1 MLQALLDRAP
11 PMYVAAS
18 DHTLTFTNPAF
29 DRIVDANPEGVR
41 QILGRIF
48 DRLAGGETEVVVRQE
63 FDMPDGVRHFRST
76 HFRSGAADGG
86 TGYAGVFADVTQET
100 LAMRQSSRSESR
112 FRDVIRSTSDWVWET
127 DANLNLTYV
136 SDRITEALEM
146 PPSSLNG
153 RYLFALGEFAPTD
166 DGAPTRPDLAAELAP
181 FRGRNF
187 LMADSQ
193 GHIRRIALSG
203 VPVFDETTGK
213 FAGYRGTGTDITSQ
227 HETEQRAKR
236 SQREL
241 ESSLRELRE
250 RNLQLDLALAEAR
263 SAVVAKTEFLG
274 KMSHELRTP
283 LNAIIGFAEMSVQQ
297 VFGSMNE
304 RYLGYFR
311 DIRSAAHHLLHI
323 INDILDAVHIESS
336 EVSITAQPA
345 PLGEIIEEARSIIA
359 VRAEQQGI
367 DIDGVGNADNWLV
380 MADPGRARQIFVNL
394 LNNAVKF
401 TDRGGRIG
409 VDVARGED
417 DLLHVTVWDTG
428 VGIPEDELDRIFESF
443 HQVGSDILKK
453 PREGTGLGLTIS
465 RQLARLMGGDIVA
478 ESHRGQGSRFT
489 VKLPIALDLAEVGE

>member
-1 MLQALLDRAP
+1 MMQALLDRAP
-11 PMYVAAS
+11 PMYMAAS
-18 DHTLTFTNPAF
+18 DRTLTFTNPAF
-29 DRIVDANPEGVR
+29 DRIVDANPSDVR
-41 QILGRIF
+41 AILSRIF
-48 DRLAGGETEVVVRQE
+48 DRLEAGETEVVVRQE
-63 FDMPDGVRHFRST
+63 YDLADGVRHYRST
-76 HFRSGAADGG
+76 HFRTGDGAAQA
-86 TGYAGVFADVTQET
+86 GYAGVFADVTQET
-100 LAMRQSSRSESR
+100 LAMRLSSRSESR

-153 RYLFALGEFAPTD
+153 RYLFALGEFAPTE

-193 GHIRRIALSG
+193 GHVRRIALSG

-227 HETEQRAKR
+227 HEAEQRAKR

-250 RNLQLDLALAEAR
+250 RNLQLDLALGEAR

-336 EVSITAQPA
+336 EVSISTRPV
-345 PLGEIIEEARSIIA
+345 PLREIMEDARSIIA
-359 VRAEQQGI
+359 VRAEQQGL
-367 DIDGVGNADNWLV
+367 DIEGVDNVDDWLV

-401 TDRGGRIG
+401 TDSGGRIG
-409 VDVARGED
+409 VDVARGEGA
-417 DLLHVTVWDTG
+417 LLLVTVWDTG

-443 HQVGSDILKK
+443 HQVGSDIMKK

-465 RQLARLMGGDIVA
+465 RQLARLMGGDIIA

-489 VKLPIALDLAEVGE
+489 VKLPIALQLAEAGE

>member
-1 MLQALLDRAP
+1 MQALLDRAP
-11 PMYVAAS
+11 PMYMAAS
-18 DHTLTFTNPAF
+18 DRTLTFTNPAF
-29 DRIVDANPEGVR
+29 DRIVGVNPSGV
-41 QILGRIF
+41 QAVLARIF
-48 DRLAGGETEVVVRQE
+48 DRLDAGEKEVVVRQE
-63 FDMPDGVRHFRST
+63 YDLPGGQRHFRST
-76 HFRSGAADGG
+76 HFRTGDGDTQAG
-86 TGYAGVFADVTQET
+86 FAGVYADVTLET
-100 LAMRQSSRSESR
+100 QAMRQSSWSESR

-136 SDRITEALEM
+136 SERITEALEL
-146 PPSSLNG
+146 PPTALNG
-153 RYLFALGEFAPTD
+153 RYLFALGEFAPTS
-166 DGAPTRPDLAAELAP
+166 DGAPTRPDLAAELTP
-181 FRGRNF
+181 FRGRSF
-187 LMADSQ
+187 LMADSHGQ
-193 GHIRRIALSG
+193 MRRIALSG

-213 FAGYRGTGTDITSQ
+213 FAGYRGTGTDVTSQ
-227 HETEQRAKR
+227 HEAEQRAKR

-241 ESSLRELRE
+241 EASLRELRD
-250 RNLQLDLALAEAR
+250 RNLQLDLALSEAR

-304 RYLGYFR
+304 RYLSYFR

-336 EVSITAQPA
+336 EVSISPRPTR
-345 PLGEIIEEARSIIA
+345 LREIIDEARSIIA
-359 VRAEQQGI
+359 VRAEQQSI
-367 DIDGVGNADNWLV
+367 DIDGVGNIDDWLV

-401 TDRGGRIG
+401 TENGGRIG
-409 VDVARGED
+409 VDVTRGED

-428 VGIPEDELDRIFESF
+428 VGIAEDELDRIFESF
-443 HQVGSDILKK
+443 HQVGSDIMKK

-478 ESHRGQGSRFT
+478 ESHLGQGSRFT
-489 VKLPIALDLAEVGE
+489 VKLPVALQLAEAGE